1 MSLRWTGL
9 IDIKKGKLFF
19 YNECMMLIESP
30 MSLHTKLVGDDANDD
45 NDEHDE
51 HDGIDGDGG
60 DDGNDDNGNNDID
73 DDGHIG
79 HS

>member
-30 MSLHTKLVGDDANDD
+30 MSLHTKLVGDDNNDD
-45 NDEHDE
+45 NDDHD
-51 HDGIDGDGG
+51 DGIDGDGG
-60 DDGNDDNGNNDID
+60 NDDNGNDDID